1 MTSWRTPRR
10 RAEKRHWIV
19 FDCGIVLVANWPSVR
34 GDPRRELR
42 VGDWVYAKGRMD
54 AKIVGEKG

>member
-1 MTSWRTPRR
+1 M
-10 RAEKRHWIV
+10 